1 MAIFDKTVSLTFLTH
16 FPQSENFTTVS
27 NKFPSVTILK
37 FILRQFPTNFA
48 LAGFL
53 RANLEEL
60 HVRHEVD
67 AELPQLSGDVSLPK
81 MRVLGVTYPAHNLFA
96 MVQVSVLRDLVFYG
110 PANSR
115 HRMAPSGHISDSIF
129 RRLSHLRFED
139 WSGSMEDSRAG
150 SAAVFGEI
158 ILNTPN
164 LQSVKFTRCCVDAE
178 ELTKAM
184 GGVSLG
190 KLEEMTLS
198 QPVGITREQCDQ
210 LKTMV
215 PRLNIY
221 V

>member
-1 MAIFDKTVSLTFLTH
+1 
-16 FPQSENFTTVS
+16 
-27 NKFPSVTILK
+27 
-37 FILRQFPTNFA
+37 
-48 LAGFL
+48 
-53 RANLEEL
+53 
-60 HVRHEVD
+60 
-67 AELPQLSGDVSLPK
+67 
-81 MRVLGVTYPAHNLFA
+81 
-96 MVQVSVLRDLVFYG
+96 
-110 PANSR
+110 
-115 HRMAPSGHISDSIF
+115 
-129 RRLSHLRFED
+129 
-139 WSGSMEDSRAG
+139 MEDSKAG

-158 ILNTPN
+158 VLNTPN
-164 LQSVKFTRCCVDAE
+164 LQSVKFTRCYVDGK